1 MSTTP
6 PDEPN
11 PSDGE
16 RNAVVGFSAQFA
28 LAAKVVSV
36 HLSRLEWIRLADPGA
51 GIADDFQFS
60 TGTRRHALQVKWS
73 QYPGSF
79 TWSDLAGSSAQ
90 NEALLTKLAAAW
102 KRIRANYDG
111 ALTVHLC
118 TNNYPSTTLGGAS
131 SPLGRAA
138 GSPKHLAGFIA
149 RALEPLAERLRSRPN
164 TTWQDIEGL
173 DLVVEWETVW
183 NELISVTGLDRAEFA
198 NFLRDF
204 AFTFVPLDMPAL
216 VAGADDGDLEHL
228 AATLQALVADPRRPV
243 ELDRSELLHRLGWT
257 QRVRYRNPHRFP
269 VPATYTANGAAKSAL
284 ERKLDEQL
292 QGYLALVGPAGSGKS
307 TLIESLAVSGQTIRY
322 YAFVPDAPDP
332 LSGRGEAS
340 SFLHDLS
347 LALDEGGVR
356 RDGFGS
362 DLSGQRLVLMN
373 QIERAGQLFEESGV
387 RTTIVVDGLDHIPRE
402 QNPTRSLLEELPVP
416 AAIPRGVVFLLGSQ
430 TIDIL
435 PTQVR
440 DALEDRVV
448 EVPPLSDQEIR
459 GIANL
464 AGLQEWMLPG
474 HIDDLVEASEG
485 HPLALTYLIEELR
498 QFEEETEKTRN
509 NLVGSILNDASDLGA
524 DLDTRYSHYLG
535 SVLEDPD
542 VLAILGSI
550 SRLRIPVHLDW
561 LSTWSSAASVDR
573 FASAAATFFRRHEG
587 EWTFI
592 HNSFR
597 RFLVDE
603 TAKVGGV
610 YQESRSKE
618 LHRELADRCGA
629 SDDWV
634 QFKDEELVQRYLAG
648 QLGRVLEASTPEV
661 LRAGLFAGRPHG
673 VVVDKALV
681 AVRAAAN
688 ARDYPAL
695 VRSLMFLNE
704 LHQRHYVLD
713 SNTVAKAMAEVD
725 ARAVIEHVVQGR
737 RLRVDAPVAMDIASS
752 LAGWGYLQD
761 ADSILSAQGGL
772 QGLVGDHKRLGFR
785 SHEWVAAISDWA
797 EVTWRQSGLERVLNE
812 LDHLLPVPAGNE
824 DVAEPD
830 AEATELEDWKVERS
844 AREARETREAVQYA
858 RDSVHAR
865 CFDLADDVR
874 DQAAKEHIA
883 ERISVESDLNWRARM
898 HVISARS
905 ALEDGD
911 SAEVLRQVQQMLNM
925 GRSWGA
931 DPAVVESH
939 NAGSEPS
946 RESDLDEP
954 DDEDES
960 PVRSPITLAL
970 RVAAAE
976 SLLRAGHGATEE
988 FQEVFPPDTRAAW
1001 PSSPSSSDGLTP
1013 YHTVLATLRLKVVAE
1028 RLHLYPNGAIASTVA
1043 APDSDPARAR
1053 LVAALECV
1061 AGLEADAIIHALG
1074 AGTAPNV
1081 AAMSDPVVRL
1091 LEVPLSSSRDWT
1103 GWYLVVEAASEL
1115 HTRLVELA
1123 RRGGTDLLVR
1133 TLVRFQAAWESDERS
1148 RYWSLQRRLSVLE
1161 KASHFAGAADW
1172 VSAQLESFMEQ
1183 MASLASDPHDLAAS
1197 WLQIAKVQAVLGDR
1211 GAAIA
1216 SIGAAARDGWG
1227 PGQHNDDNQLV
1238 DLLAWLID
1246 SARQGGIDRDE
1257 FISDALVYAD
1267 RLVRAAGEA
1276 PAQAAE
1282 AAGQLVTAVFE
1293 VAPALGCDLGE
1304 ALCNASVM
1312 EEADLV
1318 AAIVRGAG
1326 QADDADVRIAES
1338 IAIRLLMKLVPS
1350 IGPEV
1355 EDLVASRS
1363 TAPDE
1368 ARARF
1373 EAARSLWEAADSRRE
1388 PTIGVQVSAPEAPAV
1403 TQPLTA
1409 VLGRMRAISLD
1420 DLTENEIA
1428 SWTASVD
1435 ALFERPTPLPVAQAM
1450 LEQAERLGLG
1460 NHLIG
1465 RIAGMVS
1472 RAGAPAQARAALGRV
1487 LATSAPYGWMRHWDG
1502 GSRIKL
1508 FEAAISG
1515 DDAELV
1521 DLAAQDLAGLV
1532 ASRATAGEFSTKELR
1547 RFLKLLS
1554 GDATVAETWRDVRA
1568 YLDVY
1573 APPAEE
1579 SLAIVD
1585 RASDG
1590 ANEELIRWLARHLGH
1605 PVRIVDFGV
1614 RRILSDVAEY
1624 LPDRVDSVLSASV
1637 ADGGWAA
1644 EAALHVLKR
1653 TRKVYGYPLG
1663 SLSATVKHASV
1674 SADVVI
1680 RLLAQQVL
1688 ESDGQ
1693 TVQPVP
1699 PRKLSGAYDLAMPD
1713 LPNRAMAE
1721 LGRDGVPH
1729 LDMTDP
1735 QHIVGPFDFLLDGVA
1750 EEVELDAA
1758 RLIFRA
1764 AAVARTNQEEWVAGG
1779 LRSHADLLKA
1789 RGNMHTYRPWAFMV
1803 GRRAVAEVL
1812 ADLIDAGRLPSG
1824 MESPFVRFMIDDAL
1838 SWIEPAPLDST
1849 SPLPWRSPGGKDY
1862 ASEDWC
1868 DEAEGAARVYA
1879 DAVADGALLAELSS
1893 WRWLDWTLPE
1903 EERSL
1908 KAFHGN
1914 ATGDRSLTSAL
1925 RAQAWEETYDAA
1937 SNYPQLVDLSWR
1949 GQELVVIGRGMFA
1962 DSDHMHWLALHPA
1975 VGETLGWT
1983 TGHQLFEWLGRDG
1996 KVRARTVYRVRGQLS
2011 HQPPSDAKCG
2021 EVWQVVL
2028 SDVGLAELANQFR
2041 PLLRRVSVSRTL
2053 PASRR
2058 SSREEMKKRGG
2069 AFALRW

>member
-6 PDEPN
+6 PHETN

-36 HLSRLEWIRLADPGA
+36 HLSRLEWIRLADPDA
-51 GIADDFQFS
+51 GVADDFQFS
-60 TGTRRHALQVKWS
+60 TGIRRHALQVKWS

-79 TWSDLAGSSAQ
+79 TWSDLAGPSVQS
-90 NEALLTKLAAAW
+90 EALLAKLCAAW
-102 KRIRANYDG
+102 KRLRENYDG

-118 TNNYPSTTLGGAS
+118 TNNYPSTSPGGAN
-131 SPLGRAA
+131 SPLGRVT

-149 RALEPLAERLRSRPN
+149 RALEPLAERLRSHPEA
-164 TTWQDIEGL
+164 TWQDVEGL
-173 DLVVEWETVW
+173 DLVVEWETAW
-183 NELISVTGLDRAEFA
+183 NELISVSGLDRPEFA
-198 NFLRDF
+198 RFLRDF

-216 VAGADDGDLEHL
+216 MTVPDDGDVQHL
-228 AATLQALVADPRRPV
+228 AATLQALVADPTRPV
-243 ELDRSELLHRLGWT
+243 ELSRSELLQRLGWT
-257 QRVRYRNPHRFP
+257 QRVKYRNPHRFP
-269 VPATYTANGAAKSAL
+269 VPATYTANRAAKSAL
-284 ERKLDEQL
+284 ERMLDVHL

-307 TLIESLAVSGQTIRY
+307 TLIESLSVSGQTVRY

-332 LSGRGEAS
+332 LSGRGEAA

-347 LALDEGGVR
+347 LALDDGGVR
-356 RDGFGS
+356 RDGYGS
-362 DLSGQRLVLMN
+362 DLSSQRLVLMN
-373 QIERAGQLFEESGV
+373 QIERAGKLFEENGV

-402 QNPTRSLLEELPVP
+402 QNPTRSLLEELPAP
-416 AAIPRGVVFLLGSQ
+416 AAIPPGVVFVLGSQ
-430 TIDIL
+430 TTDIL
-435 PTQVR
+435 PSPVR

-448 EVPPLSDQEIR
+448 EVPPLSDQEILS
-459 GIANL
+459 IAKL
-464 AGLQEWMLPG
+464 AGLEDWMLPG
-474 HIDDLVEASEG
+474 HIYDLVTASEG

-498 QFEEETEKTRN
+498 QLEEETDETRN
-509 NLVGSILNDASDLGA
+509 NLVGRILSDASDLGA

-542 VLAILGSI
+542 VLAILASI
-550 SRLRIPVHLDW
+550 SRLRIPVNLDW
-561 LSTWSSAASVDR
+561 LSTWSGAASVNR

-597 RFLVDE
+597 RFLVEE

-610 YQESRSKE
+610 YQESRAKE

-629 SDDWV
+629 SDDWA
-634 QFKDEELVQRYLAG
+634 QFKDEELVQRFLAG
-648 QLGRVLEASTPEV
+648 QLGQVLDASTPEV
-661 LRAGLFAGRPHG
+661 LRGGLFAGRPHG
-673 VVVDKALV
+673 VIVDKALV

-704 LHQRHYVLD
+704 LRQRHYVLD

-725 ARAVIEHVVQGR
+725 ARTVIEHVVQGR
-737 RLRVDAPVAMDIASS
+737 TLRIDAPVAMGIASL
-752 LAGWGYLQD
+752 LAGRGYLQD
-761 ADSILSAQGGL
+761 ADSILRAVGGL

-812 LDHLLPVPAGNE
+812 LDHLLPVPADIE
-824 DVAEPD
+824 DTATSD
-830 AEATELEDWKVERS
+830 ADATDIEGWTVERR
-844 AREARETREAVQYA
+844 AREALETRRAVQWA

-874 DQAAKEHIA
+874 DQTAKEHIA
-883 ERISVESDLNWRARM
+883 ERISIESDLNWRARM

-905 ALEDGD
+905 ALADGD
-911 SAEVLRQVQQMLNM
+911 SGEVLRQVQKMLSI
-925 GRSWGA
+925 GRSSDA
-931 DPAVVESH
+931 DPAVVESR

-946 RESDLDEP
+946 PESGLDEP

-960 PVRSPITLAL
+960 PVRRPITLAL
-970 RVAAAE
+970 RVSAAE

-988 FQEVFPPDTRAAW
+988 FQEVLPPDTRAAW
-1001 PSSPSSSDGLTP
+1001 PSSPNSSDGLTP
-1013 YHTVLATLRLKVVAE
+1013 YRTVLATLRLKVLAE
-1028 RLHLYPNGAIASTVA
+1028 RLHLYPNGATAAAAA
-1043 APDSDPARAR
+1043 APASDPARAR
-1053 LVAALECV
+1053 LVAALKCV
-1061 AGLEADAIIHALG
+1061 AGLEADAIAHALG
-1074 AGTAPNV
+1074 AGTAPDV

-1103 GWYLVVEAASEL
+1103 GWYLVVGAASEL
-1115 HTRLVELA
+1115 HTRLIELA
-1123 RRGGTDLLVR
+1123 HRGGNDLLER
-1133 TLVRFQAAWESDERS
+1133 TLLRFQAAWDSDERS
-1148 RYWSLQRRLSVLE
+1148 VYWSLQRRLSVLE
-1161 KASHFAGAADW
+1161 KASHFAVAADW
-1172 VSAQLESFMEQ
+1172 VSAQL
-1183 MASLASDPHDLAAS
+1183 ASLMGQMPSLESDPHSLAAS
-1197 WLQIAKVQAVLGDR
+1197 WLQVAKVQAALGDR
-1211 GAAIA
+1211 GAAI
-1216 SIGAAARDGWG
+1216 SSMGAAARDGWG

-1238 DLLAWLID
+1238 DLLDWLID
-1246 SARQGGIDRDE
+1246 SARQGGIDREE
-1257 FISDALVYAD
+1257 FIGDSLVYAD

-1282 AAGQLVTAVFE
+1282 AAGHLITAVFE

-1304 ALCNASVM
+1304 SLCSASVI
-1312 EEADLV
+1312 EESDLV

-1326 QADDADVRIAES
+1326 RADDADVRIAES
-1338 IAIRLLMKLVPS
+1338 IATRLLMKLVPS
-1350 IGPEV
+1350 IDPDV
-1355 EDLVASRS
+1355 EDLVAARS
-1363 TAPDE
+1363 AAPDE
-1368 ARARF
+1368 VRARF
-1373 EAARSLWEAADSRRE
+1373 EAARLLWDAADSRRE
-1388 PTIGVQVSAPEAPAV
+1388 RPTGVESAPEATVAA
-1403 TQPLTA
+1403 QPLTT
-1409 VLGRMRAISLD
+1409 VLGRMRAISVD
-1420 DLTENEIA
+1420 ALTEDEIA
-1428 SWTASVD
+1428 SWTATVD
-1435 ALFERPTPLPVAQAM
+1435 ALFERPTPLPVAQAL
-1450 LEQAERLGLG
+1450 LEQAERLRLD
-1460 NHLIG
+1460 NHLVG
-1465 RIAGMVS
+1465 RLAGMVS
-1472 RAGAPAQARAALGRV
+1472 RAGDPTQARAALGRI

-1508 FEAAISG
+1508 FEAAITG
-1515 DDAELV
+1515 DDVELV

-1532 ASRATAGEFSTKELR
+1532 ASKATAGEFSTKDLR
-1547 RFLKLLS
+1547 RILRLLS

-1579 SLAIVD
+1579 SLGLAN

-1590 ANEELIRWLARHLGH
+1590 ANEELIRWLGRHLGH

-1614 RRILSDVAEY
+1614 RRILTDVAEY
-1624 LPDRVDSVLSASV
+1624 LPAPVDSVLSAKL

-1663 SLSATVKHASV
+1663 SLSATVEDASV
-1674 SADVVI
+1674 GTDVVI

-1688 ESDGQ
+1688 ASDGRI
-1693 TVQPVP
+1693 VRPVP
-1699 PRKLSGAYDLAMPD
+1699 SRPLSGAYDLEMPE
-1713 LPNRAMAE
+1713 LPSRAPAE
-1721 LGRDGVPH
+1721 LRRDGVPY

-1735 QHIVGPFDFLLDGVA
+1735 QHVVGPFDFLLDGVA
-1750 EEVELDAA
+1750 SEVDLDAST
-1758 RLIFRA
+1758 LIYRA
-1764 AAVARTNQEEWVAGG
+1764 AAIARTNQEEWLRGG
-1779 LRSHADLLKA
+1779 LHSHADLLRA

-1824 MESPFVRFMIDDAL
+1824 LESPFVRFMVDDAL

-1868 DEAEGAARVYA
+1868 HEAEGAARVYA
-1879 DAVADGALLAELSS
+1879 DAVAGGALLAERSS

-1908 KAFHGN
+1908 KTLHGR
-1914 ATGDRSLTSAL
+1914 ATGRRSLA
-1925 RAQAWEETYDAA
+1925 RAMRAHAWEETYDAA
-1937 SNYPQLVDLSWR
+1937 TNYPHLVDLSWR
-1949 GQELVVIGRGMFA
+1949 SQELVTIGRGMFA

-1983 TGHQLFEWLGRDG
+1983 TGHQLFEWIGPEG
-1996 KVRARTVYRVRGQLS
+1996 KVRARTLYRIRGQLS

-2021 EVWQVVL
+2021 DVWQVAL
-2028 SDVGLAELANQFR
+2028 SDIGVEELAKQFG

-2053 PASRR
+2053 PESRR
-2058 SSREEMKKRGG
+2058 SSREEMNRRGA
-2069 AFALRW
+2069 AFVLRW